1 MRRNWKENRPVAYCV
16 LAVVIVLC
24 LLLSGGGR
32 LAAQA
37 RSLTDTF
44 FSAGES
50 ISADLSEQADNAHVM
65 ADIAARYEAVDGALP
80 EAVEEAVQA
89 LRTAL
94 SGRDIPACHEAS
106 VRLTDA
112 VESLYTAGSHAEMQG
127 SDGDDFRYK
136 YKNFT
141 SAGLRIAHSEYH
153 DMAEQFNRTRRGFPA
168 SMICAVRGIGEAAP
182 FAAAAQTEG

>member
-50 ISADLSEQADNAHVM
+50 ISADLSEQ

-153 DMAEQFNRTRRGFPA
+153 DLAEHFNRTRRGFPA
-168 SMICAVRGIGEAAP
+168 SLICAVRGIGEAAP